1 MSIDTPVWAV
11 VPVNDFA
18 RAKQRLRKVLTPDER
33 AAFARAMCE
42 HVLGVL
48 QTCAAIA
55 GVTVLTPSVEV
66 ARLAR
71 GRDIDVSMDPGSG
84 WKLGALVDAALREE
98 VRRGAGT
105 VLVMMSDLPYLEVGD
120 VNGIL
125 DGLGEVDVVVAPDRH
140 DQGTNAL
147 ALRARNHLVTAFGNA
162 DSCTRHLA
170 AIDAAGLRAGVY
182 RSPGLGLD
190 VDLPADLELVSAWL
204 RGGNGK
210 KARG

>member
-1 MSIDTPVWAV
+1 
-11 VPVNDFA
+11 
-18 RAKQRLRKVLTPDER
+18 
-33 AAFARAMCE
+33 
-42 HVLGVL
+42 VLGVL
-48 QTCAAIA
+48 QACPDIA
-55 GVTVLTPSVEV
+55 GVTVITPSSEV

-84 WKLGALVDAALREE
+84 WKLGALVDAALRDEF
-98 VRRGAGT
+98 RRGAGT
-105 VLVMMSDLPYLEVGD
+105 VVVMMSDLPNLELGD

-125 DGLGEVDVVVAPDRH
+125 DGLRAVDVVVAPDRH

-147 ALRARNHLVTAFGNA
+147 ALCARNPLVTAFGNA
-162 DSCTRHLA
+162 DSCARHLA

-190 VDLPADLELVSAWL
+190 VDLPPDLELVSAWL
-204 RGGNGK
+204 RAGSGR